1 MGYRLGWS
9 QVHDEPGMSET
20 RDQVVIATYSVD
32 VLDDGTRLVRPET
45 LTDDEFQQF
54 FQFLKR
60 FPQRFEWS
68 DALEGWICK
77 E

>member
-1 MGYRLGWS
+1 MGYRAGWTE
-9 QVHDEPGMSET
+9 VHDEPGMS
-20 RDQVVIATYSVD
+20 DQIEIARYPVD

-45 LTDDEFQQF
+45 LTNEEFQQF
-54 FQFLKR
+54 SQFLKR

>member
-1 MGYRLGWS
+1 
-9 QVHDEPGMSET
+9 MSET
-20 RDQVVIATYSVD
+20 RDQVVIATYLVD
-32 VLDDGTRLVRPET
+32 VLDDGTRLVRVET
-45 LTDDEFQQF
+45 LTDEEFQQF
-54 FQFLKR
+54 SQFLKR